1 MYLLKIKY
9 LHKFILTVYENVSVI
24 IYKRFFFQIDWC
36 TDVLSGHAHLSYSL
50 DTSGSVVDP
59 GSSDPCLSFKLV
71 SVPNSNLYVIIYKP
85 LTTCK
90 SSQVSTGVQ
99 VQMIHHNF
107 HTLLVS

>member
-1 MYLLKIKY
+1 MYMI
-9 LHKFILTVYENVSVI
+9 
-24 IYKRFFFQIDWC
+24 FQIDWC

-99 VQMIHHNF
+99 VQKILLNF